1 MQKRREKIR
10 RQLRLLFIYPLVYLV
25 IWVVPFV
32 SHVLRWDDP
41 NDPGPFGMLVV
52 SLASLC
58 IQGAVNSWLF
68 STREK
73 PWKYRRRIGPSGWGL
88 GWGVDGGRGS
98 VGRTREEMLV
108 EGRVAR
114 RRRDAEIE
122 ERRRVG
128 GEAHERKSNR
138 HWWDVLDVDAG
149 MDSSDEELLL

>member
-1 MQKRREKIR
+1 MQKTREKIR

-25 IWVVPFV
+25 IWVVPFI
-32 SHVLRWDDP
+32 SHVVKWDDP
-41 NDPGPFGMLVV
+41 DDPGPFGMLVV

-73 PWKYRRRIGPSGWGL
+73 PWRYRRRIGRGGSGL
-88 GWGVDGGRGS
+88 RWGVGGQGS

-108 EGRVAR
+108 EGRAAR

-122 ERRRVG
+122 ERRGREGV
-128 GEAHERKSNR
+128 ENRRKSNR
-138 HWWDVLDVDAG
+138 HWWDVLDVDVD
-149 MDSSDEELLL
+149 MDSSDEESLI